1 MARDLA
7 RAVII
12 KTLYDTGPTPLIE
25 AQAQADDILAALD
38 EYDLFIAYMSR
49 CWCDGKADGD
59 THTPGCAGIE
69 QERKLRA
76 LR

>member
-1 MARDLA
+1 MADESIARRVISQVLRDPDEVD
-7 RAVII
+7 AV
-12 KTLYDTGPTPLIE
+12 
-25 AQAQADDILAALD
+25 LAALD

-49 CWCDGKADGD
+49 CWCDGKADGN